1 MDISVVI
8 CTYNRSRHLK
18 NILNS
23 LAEQEV
29 SDELIWEIVVIDNNS
44 KDDTKDVAEDFKLKT
59 PIPVKYFTEE
69 KQGLSHAR
77 NRGIVESEGKYVAFT
92 DDDAIAEKNWVATL
106 HQGLMRYGC
115 ECVGGKIFLKTD
127 EELPKWLIKELWGFL
142 GYLDYGDE
150 HLSFDSEHYPFG
162 GNMVFAR
169 EVFDRIGFFNP
180 NYGRIGSKD
189 FGGEEYELF
198 TRFLKTGGKGTY
210 MPSAIVYHVIGQEK
224 LQKQYFRKIHY
235 RAGEQRALNE
245 AAQYNRTIYGIPFFL
260 FPQLFRT
267 ITKYMTKPTMRM
279 QMNVWWIM
287 GFIRGRIDIYLQN
300 K

>member
-29 SDELIWEIVVIDNNS
+29 PDDLVWEIVVIDNNS
-44 KDDTKDVAEDFKLKT
+44 KDDTKDVVDEFTLKT

-92 DDDAIAEKNWVATL
+92 DDDAIAENKWVSSL
-106 HQGLMRYGC
+106 HQGLVEYGC
-115 ECVGGKIFLKTD
+115 ECVGGKIFLQTEKA
-127 EELPKWLIKELWGFL
+127 LPGWLNKELWGFL

-150 HLSFDSEHYPFG
+150 EINFDNTRYPFG
-162 GNMVFAR
+162 GNMVFVKDFFAKT
-169 EVFDRIGFFNP
+169 GYFNP
-180 NYGRIGSKD
+180 NYGRMGDKD
-189 FGGEEYELF
+189 FGGDEYELF
-198 TRFLKTGGKGTY
+198 TRFLASGGKGMY
-210 MPSAIVYHVIGQEK
+210 IPSAIVYHVIGPEK
-224 LQKQYFRKIHY
+224 LQKKYFRKLHF

-245 AAQYNRTIYGIPFFL
+245 SITYTRTILGIPL
-260 FPQLFRT
+260 YIIPQLFRS
-267 ITKYMTKPTMRM
+267 IGKYIAKPTMRK
-279 QMNVWWIM
+279 QMNVWWFL
-287 GFIRGRIDIYLQN
+287 GFIRGRIDFYFEKQ
-300 K
+300 